1 VERDYDDL
9 FRDAGRPLW
18 RALYA
23 YSGGRRD
30 VADEALAEAFARAME
45 QDGRIREPV
54 PWLYRTAFR
63 LAAAELRRSDK
74 TSPLVEAPE
83 PDLFPDA
90 VELLHA
96 LRRLSP
102 RQRAAVYL
110 HYQGGM
116 QVSEVARV
124 MGTSAS
130 TVKVQLHRGRKR
142 LRELLGTQEEG

>member
-74 TSPLVEAPE
+74 TSPLVEAP
-83 PDLFPDA
+83 
-90 VELLHA
+90 
-96 LRRLSP
+96 
-102 RQRAAVYL
+102 
-110 HYQGGM
+110 
-116 QVSEVARV
+116 
-124 MGTSAS
+124 
-130 TVKVQLHRGRKR
+130 
-142 LRELLGTQEEG
+142 